1 MNYYSDIFLC
11 IILVLFPLMVYGF
24 YVASEDDNTQ
34 EVTLKIALLCSMYII
49 LEMGYNMSPRIAVLA
64 SNIPILLYY
73 IKDKPKTGFL
83 MSMVYVYVCSKYFY
97 IQIYI
102 TIAQYVLLL
111 IFYIVYKKT
120 HKNKYIFVTC
130 FFIVKFIVYLIR
142 RNETECFFDDHA
154 FEDDLYITLPLTYLS
169 SLLTI
174 YLLTIGE
181 KIVSRHLEFK
191 EMIRQNE
198 LRTSLFKITHEIK
211 NPLSVCKGYLKMIE
225 KEEDCLN
232 YLPIINYEIE
242 HALLIIED
250 FSSLSK
256 LKVNKRIFLL
266 DELLDSTISNVKA
279 MLDNLRID
287 LNFNREDDLV
297 VYADYLRLNQVIV
310 NIIKNSYEALEEK
323 EDNKLITVNQY
334 SDNKYVYIEIEDNGP
349 GVTNDELIKLGE
361 PFYTTKQKG
370 TGLGLT
376 LSKEIMQAHK
386 GDLKIESKNGFK
398 VLLSIKK

>member
-97 IQIYI
+97 INVYI

-111 IFYIVYKKT
+111 IFYIFYKKT

-130 FFIVKFIVYLIR
+130 FFIVKFIIYLIR
-142 RNETECFFDDHA
+142 RNEAECFFDDHA

-266 DELLDSTISNVKA
+266 DELLDTTISNVKA

-310 NIIKNSYEALEEK
+310 NIIKNCYEALEEK
-323 EDNKLITVNQY
+323 KDNKLITVNQY

-349 GVTNDELIKLGE
+349 GVSNDELIKLGE

>member
-1 MNYYSDIFLC
+1 MNYYSDVFLC

-97 IQIYI
+97 IKIYI

-111 IFYIVYKKT
+111 IFYIFYKKT

-154 FEDDLYITLPLTYLS
+154 FEDDLYITLPLMYLS

-174 YLLTIGE
+174 YLLTVGE

-191 EMIRQNE
+191 EMIKQNE

-211 NPLSVCKGYLKMIE
+211 NPLSVCKGYLKMID

-398 VLLSIKK
+398 VLLSLKK

>member
-11 IILVLFPLMVYGF
+11 IVLLLFPLMVYGF
-24 YVASEDDNTQ
+24 YIASEDDNSQ

-49 LEMGYNMSPRIAVLA
+49 LEMGYNMFPRVAVLA

-73 IKDKPKTGFL
+73 IKDKAKTGL
-83 MSMVYVYVCSKYFY
+83 IISIAYILVCYKYFY
-97 IQIYI
+97 VNILIISLQYLCLFVLYYI
-102 TIAQYVLLL
+102 
-111 IFYIVYKKT
+111 YKKT
-120 HKNKYIFVTC
+120 HKNKYLFVTS
-130 FFIVKFIVYLIR
+130 FFALKFIIYLVR
-142 RNETECFFDDHA
+142 RNEPGCFFDDNA
-154 FEDDLYITLPLTYLS
+154 FDDDLYITLPLIYLS
-169 SLLTI
+169 SLLTVF
-174 YLLTIGE
+174 LLETGE
-181 KIVSRHLEFK
+181 KIISRHLEFK

-211 NPLSVCKGYLKMIE
+211 NPLSVCKGYLNMIE
-225 KEEDCLN
+225 GEEDCN
-232 YLPIINYEIE
+232 NFLPIINYEIE

-266 DELLDSTISNVKA
+266 DELLDSTINNVKA
-279 MLDNLRID
+279 MLDNLKIN
-287 LNFNREDDLV
+287 LSFKREDDIV

-310 NIIKNSYEALEEK
+310 NIMKNSYEALEENK
-323 EDNKLITVNQY
+323 QNKLISVNQY
-334 SDNKYVYIEIEDNGP
+334 SDNKYIYIEIEDNGP
-349 GVTNDELIKLGE
+349 GVPQDELVKIGE

-386 GDLKIESKNGFK
+386 GDLKIESNNGFK
-398 VLLSIKK
+398 VILSIKK